1 MSQMVELSDKDFK
14 AVIIKIFQQ
23 AIMNMLEINEKMES
37 PRKGKLVKGKFSEIF
52 LQMYAKLFY
61 NLYGKAMEVEQQKH
75 ILKKKN

>member
-1 MSQMVELSDKDFK
+1 
-14 AVIIKIFQQ
+14 
-23 AIMNMLEINEKMES
+23 MNMLEINEKMES